1 MAAQWRVTAD
11 ECAKER
17 SILGAIIADATILIG
32 LISVGVLGGSL
43 TMTAEAIRGGLMLT
57 IEAFSLLVLRRIH
70 RGMLT
75 DLEFGTGKL
84 EQVANLAIAG
94 GLLGGAVWIA
104 AGAVAMATGQRLP
117 GTPFGLALAAIT
129 GAVNAYINLWA
140 WLGMRDATRAGNS
153 LIMQAQLNSRTVKL
167 VSSLF
172 VQLTMTVAAIST
184 DDVVAIWADAV
195 GSLFVVG
202 FIVVNAIRML
212 RAGFPD
218 LIDRAVE
225 EEVQLAINRALAQH
239 FDDYDRFDGVRS
251 RRSSERVFVEV
262 ALGFDGRLTMT
273 EVDRRIAALTATI
286 EREIAHA
293 DVTVLVSSHETPAKT
308 A

>member
-1 MAAQWRVTAD
+1 
-11 ECAKER
+11 
-17 SILGAIIADATILIG
+17 
-32 LISVGVLGGSL
+32 
-43 TMTAEAIRGGLMLT
+43 
-57 IEAFSLLVLRRIH
+57 
-70 RGMLT
+70 
-75 DLEFGTGKL
+75 
-84 EQVANLAIAG
+84 
-94 GLLGGAVWIA
+94 
-104 AGAVAMATGQRLP
+104 
-117 GTPFGLALAAIT
+117 
-129 GAVNAYINLWA
+129 
-140 WLGMRDATRAGNS
+140 
-153 LIMQAQLNSRTVKL
+153 
-167 VSSLF
+167 
-172 VQLTMTVAAIST
+172 MTVAAIST

-195 GSLFVVG
+195 GSFFVVG

>member
-1 MAAQWRVTAD
+1 MAAQWRVTPD
-11 ECAKER
+11 ERAKER
-17 SILGAIIADATILIG
+17 SILRASIADATILVG
-32 LISVGVLGGSL
+32 LVSVGVLGGSL
-43 TMTAEAIRGGLMLT
+43 TMTAEAVRGGLMLT

-117 GTPFGLALAAIT
+117 GMPFGLALAAVT

-140 WLGMRDATRAGNS
+140 WVGMRDAGATGSS